1 MSKLY
6 CPFCN
11 PKYQFSKSDSSGNLY
26 CGLCGEHLIRKKLIS
41 IKGIVS
47 LIAIFSIALPMFL
60 ILLSLNNNDTKE
72 YYQLNNPKDKE
83 LIF

>member
-47 LIAIFSIALPMFL
+47 LIAIFSITLPMFL
-60 ILLSLNNNDTKE
+60 ILYSSNNAKNKE
-72 YYQLNNPKDKE
+72 YYQINNPKDKE